1 MTQDVPDLPLS
12 AIFIDLDNMAIGVEG
27 QLLDFDIAR
36 VMAML
41 SARSRP
47 IVRVAYAD
55 WVMMERFRRPFT
67 AQGFDLVQIT
77 YVNQTKNGADIQMC
91 VDALTLAL
99 RRPEIGTIALVTAD
113 SDFAPL
119 IRALRREGR
128 TVLTIGRENKV
139 NALMRAQCDAF
150 IAYESLPGPGGR
162 NHRPRPRPVPNGRPD
177 APEEALD
184 LHDPRDLDEDGGPER
199 DDLITTIGS
208 NADREGG

>member
-1 MTQDVPDLPLS
+1 MTQDARDLPLS
-12 AIFIDLDNMAIGVEG
+12 AIFIDLDNMAIGLEG
-27 QLLDFDIAR
+27 QLLDFDIGR

-47 IVRVAYAD
+47 IVRVVYAD
-55 WVMMERFRRPFT
+55 WVMMERYRRPFT

-77 YVNQTKNGADIQMC
+77 YVNQAKNGADIQMC
-91 VDALTLAL
+91 VDALTPAL

-139 NALMRAQCDAF
+139 NALMRAQCDTF
-150 IAYESLPGPGGR
+150 IPYEGLAGPAGR
-162 NHRPRPRPVPNGRPD
+162 NHRQRPRPTPNGRPD
-177 APEEALD
+177 APDEALD
-184 LHDPRDLDEDGGPER
+184 LHDPRDLDEDGGTER

-208 NADREGG
+208 TPGSEGG